1 MALSSSWLFEL
12 RGEIP
17 KKFKIILGV
26 VGFLFFFLIW
36 STFTSGSN
44 PIVPSG
50 ILPNPL
56 KVFNS
61 YSELISQ
68 NDLIR
73 NTLSSYS
80 LNLGGYF
87 KALMIAIPFGFLI
100 GLVPLFRGSMQ
111 QIINA
116 LRFVPLTAVTSI
128 FIVWFGIYTPMKMN
142 FLAFGIIIYL
152 LPTIIQRIDE
162 VEDVYLT
169 AVYTLGAN
177 KWQTI
182 WTVYLP
188 AVMSKLSDDIRV
200 LTAISWT
207 YIIVIENIGSEGGL
221 GFLLYG
227 PTARQARV
235 DKLFALLI
243 LIMVIGILQDRF
255 FAFLDRK
262 FFPHKY
268 QTKDPNSGK
277 IIEPGVFAVILDY
290 IFFVVGYV
298 VIGIYI
304 LLALN
309 EHLEFLGSI
318 KPLDHVFGDRVW
330 AIHLFFCLI
339 IGYILRS
346 FLIKTKKS

>member
-1 MALSSSWLFEL
+1 MAASSWLFEL

-17 KKFKIILGV
+17 KKFQLILGV
-26 VGFLFFFLIW
+26 AGIVFFLGIW
-36 STFTSGSN
+36 ALLTSGDS
-44 PIVPSG
+44 PLIPPG
-50 ILPNPL
+50 ILPHPA
-56 KVFNS
+56 KVFTS
-61 YSELISQ
+61 YSELIAE

-73 NTLSSYS
+73 NTLSSYA

-87 KALMIAIPFGFLI
+87 KALMWAIPIGFII

-116 LRFVPLTAVTSI
+116 LRFVPLTAVTSL
-128 FIVWFGIYTPMKMN
+128 FIVWFGIYTEMKMN

-169 AVYTLGAN
+169 TVHTLGAN
-177 KWQTI
+177 KWQTV

-188 AVMSKLSDDIRV
+188 AVLSKLSDDIRV

-207 YIIVIENIGSEGGL
+207 YIIVIENIGGEGGL

-255 FAFLDRK
+255 FAYLDKK

-268 QTKDPNSGK
+268 QIKDPNSGK
-277 IIEPGVFAVILDY
+277 IIQQSLIGIVLEYVFL
-290 IFFVVGYV
+290 VVGFA
-298 VIGIYI
+298 ILGIYI
-304 LLALN
+304 ILALN
-309 EHLEFLGSI
+309 EFGGFLGEL
-318 KPLDHVFGDRVW
+318 KPLSQIFGDRVW
-330 AIHLFFCLI
+330 AIHLFFSLI
-339 IGYILRS
+339 IFYVLRS
-346 FLIKTKKS
+346 LFIKSKNK